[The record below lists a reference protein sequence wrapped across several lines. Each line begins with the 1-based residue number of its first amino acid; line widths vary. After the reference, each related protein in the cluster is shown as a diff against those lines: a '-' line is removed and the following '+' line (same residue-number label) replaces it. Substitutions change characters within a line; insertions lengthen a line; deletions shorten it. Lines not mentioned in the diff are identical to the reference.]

1 MDLFEQTLFACEGH
15 TKQNTLE
22 LRPDDAKASLDHFLQ
37 NDSLNLKTV
46 CAYCGHTKHS
56 AMLPACHYI
65 DDYIVTSIDPCDK
78 LLFCDFLCAKLYN
91 DNRNPIS
98 INFKEYRQMYLT
110 NKLDKTAKDVYDR
123 CKNVLFVML
132 PVYKTNSTNYKL
144 NRQKLNATI

>member
-1 MDLFEQTLFACEGH
+1 MDLFEQTLFACESQ
-15 TKQNTLE
+15 TKQNTFD
-22 LRPDDAKASLDHFLQ
+22 RKSVNAKATLDQFLQ
-37 NDSLNLKTV
+37 NDSFKTV

-56 AMLPACHYI
+56 AMLPACHYV

-91 DNRNPIS
+91 DNCNPIS
-98 INFKEYRQMYLT
+98 INFKEYRQLYLT

-132 PVYKTNSTNYKL
+132 PVYKTQSTNYKL

>member
-15 TKQNTLE
+15 NKQNTL
-22 LRPDDAKASLDHFLQ
+22 DQILQ
-37 NDSLNLKTV
+37 NDSLNLKSV
-46 CAYCGHTKHS
+46 CAYCGHSKHSSHS
-56 AMLPACHYI
+56 AMLPACHYV

-91 DNRNPIS
+91 DNNNPIS
-98 INFKEYRQMYLT
+98 INFKEYRQLYLT

-132 PVYKTNSTNYKL
+132 PVYKTTSTNYKL